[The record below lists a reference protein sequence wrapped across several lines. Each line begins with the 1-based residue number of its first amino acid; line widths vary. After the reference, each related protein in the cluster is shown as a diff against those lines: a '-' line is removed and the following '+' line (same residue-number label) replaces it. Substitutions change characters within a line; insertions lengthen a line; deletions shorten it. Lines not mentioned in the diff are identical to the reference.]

1 MSEKTKFN
9 ALTDHHDFHEV
20 VDKLFAALRPQK
32 QKISFFNAL
41 SAQKREELTTA
52 FNRTSMARGTFLQ
65 YMEDLAKLI
74 GHKYVTDFVI
84 LDSPKDLEKAA
95 EKMFDE
101 DRNMHDLNRGR
112 VLFTSYEQYELFIRR
127 FVQKKGSKKFHE
139 KWQDKITIIEGK
151 QDDYLKKC
159 RESGYAGAYHFDV
172 QVDCGKDQKCAELE
186 IQMMPKDMVDTYDLS
201 HHLYDLIR
209 VIEYESKK
217 RDLSDAENTVLRA
230 LITAN
235 TALWDLAAI
244 NTGFIQARERPRPE
258 YISEQDYAE
267 ASTLITVFQGRLY
280 ANDEDKRTKKEHGL
294 IEALEE
300 ASYALNA
307 VYHLQKQHRPDMP
320 RGLDETL
327 EN

>member
-9 ALTDHHDFHEV
+9 AMTNRHDFHEV
-20 VDKLFAALRPQK
+20 VDELFAALRPQK
-32 QKISFFNAL
+32 QQKNFFNAL

-52 FNRTSMARGTFLQ
+52 FNRTSMARSTFLQ
-65 YMEDLAKLI
+65 YMEDLARLI

-235 TALWDLAAI
+235 TALWDHAALQ
-244 NTGFIQARERPRPE
+244 TGFIQARERPRPH
-258 YISEQDYAE
+258 YVSEQDYAE
-267 ASTLITVFQGRLY
+267 SSALLTTLLGRLY
-280 ANDEDKRTKKEHGL
+280 AKNENKRTRKERWL
-294 IEALEE
+294 IAALEE
-300 ASYALNA
+300 AGYALNA
-307 VYHLQKQHRPDMP
+307 VYHLQKQNRPNAHQDFY
-320 RGLDETL
+320 ETP